1 VKIAVIGDGGWG
13 TTLSILLAQK
23 GNEVYL
29 WGAFADYVDYLNNHR
44 ENIKFLPEIKI
55 PQSIYI
61 TSDMKTALDGTEIAV
76 LAVPSQH
83 ARAVAKKMKPFL
95 SSSTLL
101 VSASKGIEID
111 SKKRMSEVLNEVL
124 DTENLA
130 VLSGPSIAIEV
141 ANGIPTTVV
150 SASLGD
156 MSAAKKVQEVFITDK
171 FRVYT
176 GDDPVGIEL
185 GGSLKNVIAIAA
197 GINDG
202 LGLGSNSKSALM
214 IRGITEISR
223 LGAAMGAVTNTFWG
237 LSGIGDL
244 ITTCISQYGR
254 NRWFGEEIGRGKK
267 PKEALAETEMVVEGF
282 ATTKAAYQLS
292 GEKKIEM
299 PITEQMYEVL
309 YNNKDPKLAVK
320 DLMTREP
327 KAES

>member
-1 VKIAVIGDGGWG
+1 
-13 TTLSILLAQK
+13 
-23 GNEVYL
+23 
-29 WGAFADYVDYLNNHR
+29 
-44 ENIKFLPEIKI
+44 
-55 PQSIYI
+55 
-61 TSDMKTALDGTEIAV
+61 
-76 LAVPSQH
+76 
-83 ARAVAKKMKPFL
+83 
-95 SSSTLL
+95 
-101 VSASKGIEID
+101 
-111 SKKRMSEVLNEVL
+111 
-124 DTENLA
+124 
-130 VLSGPSIAIEV
+130 
-141 ANGIPTTVV
+141 
-150 SASLGD
+150 